1 MTQLFNSLERILSFR
16 RVPMGAVVATAFLSY
31 IFQLGAIIQ
40 GLPLYLIVLYTLLPW
55 VPLLMFEG
63 IWKYEHYNAL
73 AFFGLITM
81 LQAGHLGEHFVQI
94 AELSFLG
101 GTLACPPPVDDLAN
115 HARAIQAGLA
125 AAGSAATGLSSVTII
140 NPTTGQAG
148 PPACGVFGQL
158 DFETV
163 HLVWD
168 TMVWFGA
175 LFLITRFP
183 RNAWLWVAVVAA
195 SLHETEH
202 LFLGWTFFT
211 DTAKSFTITAP
222 VWATVADGNIVT
234 AHQVGT
240 APQNVDFYSAGG
252 WAGIMGKNGL
262 FEALL
267 GTGGVMPLRP
277 YLHFVY
283 NSVVVIPTV
292 IAFFVQVRTAY
303 DVYLAQAL
311 PQLTEQQLSLAT
323 PKLVEGRHD
332 AGDVIVAQGDVADRF
347 YIITA
352 GQVEVLHAMD
362 GATPVIVAML
372 SRGQYFG
379 EIGLLQGGKRV
390 ATVRAKTDVTVLSL
404 DRETFAMLMSASERE
419 RTELDQVT
427 LKRLAELAPAA
438 ARS

>member
-1 MTQLFNSLERILSFR
+1 VTQLFASLERILSFR
-16 RVPMGAVVATAFLSY
+16 RVPMRAVVLTAFLSY
-31 IFQLGAIIQ
+31 LFQLGAIIQ

-115 HARAIQAGLA
+115 HARAIQQGLA
-125 AAGSAATGLSSVTII
+125 AAGSAATGLSAVTVI
-140 NPTTGQAG
+140 NPDTGVAG

-168 TMVWFGA
+168 TLVWFGA

-183 RNAWLWVAVVAA
+183 RNRWLWVSVIAA

-202 LFLGWTFFT
+202 LFLGWTYFT
-211 DTAKSFTITAP
+211 DTVKSFTITAP
-222 VWATVADGNIVT
+222 LWATVANGSIVT
-234 AHQVGT
+234 AHPVGT
-240 APQNVDFYSAGG
+240 VQQAVDFYGAGG
-252 WAGIMGKNGL
+252 WAGIMGKKGML
-262 FEALL
+262 EAVL
-267 GTGGVMPLRP
+267 GTEGIMPLRP
-277 YLHFVY
+277 YLHFFY

-292 IAFFVQVRTAY
+292 IAFFMQVRTAY
-303 DVYLAQAL
+303 DVYLARAL

-323 PKLVEGRHD
+323 PKLVERKYD
-332 AGDVIVAQGDVADRF
+332 AGEAIVIQGDVADRF

-352 GQVEVLHAMD
+352 GQVEVLYSMD
-362 GATPVIVAML
+362 GAEPVTVATL

-419 RTELDQVT
+419 RVELDQVT
-427 LKRLAELAPAA
+427 LKRLAELGQAPT
-438 ARS
+438 S

>member
-1 MTQLFNSLERILSFR
+1 MRAVIL
-16 RVPMGAVVATAFLSY
+16 TAFLSY
-31 IFQLGAIIQ
+31 LFQLGAIIQ

-101 GTLACPPPVDDLAN
+101 GTLACPPPVDDVAN
-115 HARAIQAGLA
+115 HARAIQQGLA
-125 AAGSAATGLSSVTII
+125 AAGSAATGLSAVTVI
-140 NPTTGQAG
+140 NPDTGLAG

-168 TMVWFGA
+168 TLVWFGA

-183 RNAWLWVAVVAA
+183 RNRWLWVSVIAA

-202 LFLGWTFFT
+202 LFLGWTYFT

-222 VWATVADGNIVT
+222 VWATVANGSIVT
-234 AHQVGT
+234 ALPVGT
-240 APQNVDFYSAGG
+240 AQQAVDFYDAGG
-252 WAGIMGKNGL
+252 WAGIMGKKGML
-262 FEALL
+262 EAVL
-267 GTGGVMPLRP
+267 GTGGIMPLRP
-277 YLHFVY
+277 YLHFFY

-292 IAFFVQVRTAY
+292 IAFFMQVRTAY
-303 DVYLAQAL
+303 DVYLARAL

-323 PKLVEGRHD
+323 PKLVETKYD
-332 AGDVIVAQGDVADRF
+332 AGETIVLQDDVADRF
-347 YIITA
+347 FIITA
-352 GQVEVLHAMD
+352 GEVEVLHD
-362 GATPVIVAML
+362 LGGAEPVSVAAL
-372 SRGQYFG
+372 TRGQYFG

-390 ATVRAKTDVTVLSL
+390 ATVRARTDVTVLSL

-419 RTELDQVT
+419 RTALDQVT
-427 LKRLAELAPAA
+427 LKRLAELGHVPT
-438 ARS
+438 S